1 LKCEAVNKLT
11 QNVDTVANVNAGQ
24 DGGQDGAGA
33 SFNLRGLGENITLTL
48 GDGVR
53 LIGNAIS
60 TIYPD
65 IALERFEVVLD
76 GGSALYGSDAVA
88 GVVNLIPIKEF
99 DGISY
104 VGAFEGAGVSS
115 LMTFERPELLEFDY
129 GYSSSGNPGVYREV
143 VGGTPNIGGVH
154 GGTVVSPSL
163 RDPACGAFAQS
174 PAETDLGNA
183 QNNPGGIPIGTSQC
197 FFTYSAQWPL
207 MGEQLEANLYNNF
220 TWDVNDWLELELSMN
235 HSFRELTSRNTRTYG
250 QNTNNRNALLIPAD
264 HPANTYGFDVVP
276 QNYRPFTYL
285 DRDRWPSHF
294 ENSTVLENSQSNTT
308 LSAINL
314 VPSLRCLTPGM
325 VTRFTRSKPTMCNA
339 TRS

>member
-1 LKCEAVNKLT
+1 
-11 QNVDTVANVNAGQ
+11 VANVNA
-24 DGGQDGAGA
+24 GQDGAGA

-163 RDPACGAFAQS
+163 RDPACGAFA
-174 PAETDLGNA
+174 
-183 QNNPGGIPIGTSQC
+183 
-197 FFTYSAQWPL
+197 
-207 MGEQLEANLYNNF
+207 EANLYNNF